1 MAHLIMGGRR
11 RSRGGGLALGLAVAL
26 ACAGPA
32 RAEIGRASFY
42 GAESGTLTASGA
54 RFRPLGHTAASR
66 TLPLGCRIRVRLGRR
81 AVVVTVNDRGPAAW
95 TGRILDLSQGAARV
109 LGFERRGV
117 ATVTITRLR

>member
-1 MAHLIMGGRR
+1 MKRLP
-11 RSRGGGLALGLAVAL
+11 GLAQAGLFLGLCLGAAT
-26 ACAGPA
+26 AA
-32 RAEIGRASFY
+32 RAHAETGRASFY
-42 GAESGTLTASGA
+42 GAESGTVTASGA
-54 RFRPLGHTAASR
+54 RFRPLGRTAASR

>member
-1 MAHLIMGGRR
+1 MTTL
-11 RSRGGGLALGLAVAL
+11 SRLAQAGLFLGLCLGASA
-26 ACAGPA
+26 PA
-32 RAEIGRASFY
+32 RAETGRASFY
-42 GAESGTLTASGA
+42 GAESGTRTASGA
-54 RFRPLGHTAASR
+54 LFRPLGRTAASR

-95 TGRILDLSQGAARV
+95 TGRILDLSLGAARV